1 MKPLEG
7 PNQSVNDA
15 LEDYL
20 SDLLHD
26 NHGIAE
32 PALDKPLSTQH
43 TQPSNG
49 SLTADASSVKQE
61 ALMTQPQASSSQQ
74 STAATTTRL
83 LPEVLFP
90 QQVLT
95 PPVEAL
101 QQTIAAPELDTV
113 TDLQK
118 LQKASLAELII
129 AKAQSAPPVTAVDQG
144 RPDWAENPFECLL
157 FNVAGLTL
165 AVPLVCLGGVYLFND
180 SVTQVAGQP
189 DWVLGL
195 YKHHDQSLSVV
206 DTAWWVMPER
216 YKTQAKD
223 NYHYIISVDK
233 TRWGIAV
240 HDLAHAVRISPD
252 AVRWRTKKT
261 QRPWLAGIVID
272 EMCALLDI
280 AKLAKLFDEQASLN
294 RSSNNSEAADSKDDG
309 HVAKK

>member
-7 PNQSVNDA
+7 SKPSANDT

-26 NHGIAE
+26 NHGMTE
-32 PALDKPLSTQH
+32 PVPDKLLSTQQ
-43 TQPSNG
+43 TQQNDGHS
-49 SLTADASSVKQE
+49 AKDVSSVTKE
-61 ALMTQPQASSSQQ
+61 ALTTQPQAPSSQQ
-74 STAATTTRL
+74 PKAVTATRQ
-83 LPEVLFP
+83 LPEVLLP

-129 AKAQSAPPVTAVDQG
+129 AKAQSAPPITAVEQG
-144 RPDWAENPFECLL
+144 RPAWAEKPFECLL

-180 SVTQVAGQP
+180 SVTQVVGQP
-189 DWVLGL
+189 EWVLGL

-216 YKTQAKD
+216 YKTQTIE
-223 NYHYIISVDK
+223 NYHYIISIDK

-252 AVRWRTKKT
+252 AVKWRTKRT

-280 AKLAKLFDEQASLN
+280 AKLAQLFDEQASLN
-294 RSSNNSEAADSKDDG
+294 RSSNTEATDSKDDG
-309 HVAKK
+309 YVAKK